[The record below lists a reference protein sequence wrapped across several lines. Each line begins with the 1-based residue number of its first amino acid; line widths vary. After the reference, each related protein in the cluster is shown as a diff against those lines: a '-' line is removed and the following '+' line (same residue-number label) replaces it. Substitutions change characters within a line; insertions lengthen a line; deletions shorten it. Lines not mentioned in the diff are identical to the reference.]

1 MFKGIGTVVAGR
13 LKPVVARRAVTL
25 VETIVSIALL
35 GVAMSLLAQL
45 VMTGLEMS
53 MMAQMRVSGMLY
65 AQEQMEDILAR
76 RDDLPAWEAHLRANF
91 ELDEETKLRKFPQ
104 KERESYQWTWLISEV
119 PDAEVSD
126 RVGLKEV
133 VVTVH
138 WRLPRRQSITPRYD
152 LRTLLA
158 VPQGA
163 SAEETE

>member
-1 MFKGIGTVVAGR
+1 MFKGIETVVAGR

-35 GVAMSLLAQL
+35 AVAMSLLAQL
-45 VMTGLEMS
+45 VMTALEMS

-65 AQEQMEDILAR
+65 AQERMEDILAR
-76 RDDLPAWEAHLRANF
+76 RDNLADWEAEARANF
-91 ELDEETKLRKFPQ
+91 ELDEETKLHRFKEQ
-104 KERESYQWTWLISEV
+104 ERESYQWTWRISDSQ
-119 PDAEVSD
+119 DASVLQT
-126 RVGLKEV
+126 GLKEV

-138 WRLPRRQSITPRYD
+138 WRLPGRRSITPRYD